1 MRFKDLLEFKK
12 DLYFEGAVQIDWFY
26 DKVRSA
32 KVAENFVF
40 HGKDYFGTEETIS
53 LGKKRID
60 TISLVK
66 ELTNKLNDEA
76 YPELLPESRA
86 EINESVPAMCE
97 ENALYGYKQ
106 GVRNTLIGTG
116 LAALAVGTGVTIIKL
131 IDAKKKSKQ
140 PKKKD

>member
-1 MRFKDLLEFKK
+1 MKIRYVSYKLKD
-12 DLYFEGAVQIDWFY
+12 
-26 DKVRSA
+26 
-32 KVAENFVF
+32 
-40 HGKDYFGTEETIS
+40 ET
-53 LGKKRID
+53 
-60 TISLVK
+60 
-66 ELTNKLNDEA
+66 

-86 EINESVPAMCE
+86 EINESVQAMCE
-97 ENALYGYKQ
+97 ENSLYGYKQ

>member
-1 MRFKDLLEFKK
+1 MKIR
-12 DLYFEGAVQIDWFY
+12 YSSY
-26 DKVRSA
+26 
-32 KVAENFVF
+32 
-40 HGKDYFGTEETIS
+40 
-53 LGKKRID
+53 
-60 TISLVK
+60 
-66 ELTNKLNDEA
+66 KLNDEA

-116 LAALAVGTGVTIIKL
+116 LAALAVGTGVAIVKL
-131 IDAKKKSKQ
+131 IDTKKKSKQ

>member
-1 MRFKDLLEFKK
+1 MKIRYVGYKLKD
-12 DLYFEGAVQIDWFY
+12 G
-26 DKVRSA
+26 
-32 KVAENFVF
+32 
-40 HGKDYFGTEETIS
+40 
-53 LGKKRID
+53 
-60 TISLVK
+60 
-66 ELTNKLNDEA
+66 A

-86 EINESVPAMCE
+86 EINESVTAMCE
-97 ENALYGYKQ
+97 ENSLYGYKQ

>member
-1 MRFKDLLEFKK
+1 MKIRYESYKLKD
-12 DLYFEGAVQIDWFY
+12 D
-26 DKVRSA
+26 
-32 KVAENFVF
+32 
-40 HGKDYFGTEETIS
+40 
-53 LGKKRID
+53 
-60 TISLVK
+60 
-66 ELTNKLNDEA
+66 A

-106 GVRNTLIGTG
+106 GVRNTLIGMGVT
-116 LAALAVGTGVTIIKL
+116 ALAVGTGVAIVKL